1 MFESLVAYLQ
11 MQSINHKLHIKFEN
25 KERNIWSP
33 RYTSNNTKQ
42 TKKPQRQKKLQN
54 EVLYT
59 YEKGRWSLWTDM
71 GWFPRYTVN
80 LKNKITKEYL

>member
-1 MFESLVAYLQ
+1 MKTKRETYDHPDIRLTIQ
-11 MQSINHKLHIKFEN
+11 N
-25 KERNIWSP
+25 KQKN
-33 RYTSNNTKQ
+33 
-42 TKKPQRQKKLQN
+42 PQRQKKLQN